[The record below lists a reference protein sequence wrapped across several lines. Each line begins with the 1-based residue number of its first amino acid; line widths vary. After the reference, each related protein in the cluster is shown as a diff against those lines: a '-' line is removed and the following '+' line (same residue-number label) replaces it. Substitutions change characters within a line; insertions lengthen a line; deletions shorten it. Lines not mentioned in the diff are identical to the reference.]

1 MLNLALIDQLR
12 KNKGLTALKVAEY
25 LSIGDTAY
33 YNKITGYRRF
43 SVEEVIKLSELLNVS
58 IDELIV
64 RKVAK

>member
-25 LSIGDTAY
+25 LSIVDTAY

-43 SVEEVIKLSELLNVS
+43 TVEEVIKLSKLFNVS

-64 RKVAK
+64 RKGAK